1 MALYN
6 QIQFNSAQFDG
17 FYLNDSI
24 TVTDNTVNK
33 DITRD
38 LTESITLSESLTKQI
53 TNKVLSDTIRTGE
66 WLQSERSP
74 GQIDWHD

>member
-6 QIQFNSAQFDG
+6 QISFNSAQFDG
-17 FYLNDSI
+17 FYLNDS
-24 TVTDNTVNK
+24 VSLTDNTVAK
-33 DITRD
+33 DVTRP
-38 LTESITLSESLTKQI
+38 LTDSVTLAESLTKQI